1 MEWGIPRDL
10 RIRGLASVQVDLGGL
25 TGRVEV
31 ERVQVQPGV
40 GGVDRRSVDQGAL
53 DAAWDLVKDWSIE
66 ELQALRAEV
75 PRLALKTPFRNR
87 TVKEVALNALQISH
101 KGLHNRQRVDNL
113 RMDET
118 HFLKP
123 LFQTAHSGLTPADE
137 LLAAYEGR
145 WEGEITPIFQE
156 YTY

>member
-1 MEWGIPRDL
+1 
-10 RIRGLASVQVDLGGL
+10 
-25 TGRVEV
+25 
-31 ERVQVQPGV
+31 
-40 GGVDRRSVDQGAL
+40 
-53 DAAWDLVKDWSIE
+53 
-66 ELQALRAEV
+66 
-75 PRLALKTPFRNR
+75 
-87 TVKEVALNALQISH
+87 
-101 KGLHNRQRVDNL
+101 
-113 RMDET
+113 MDET

>member
-1 MEWGIPRDL
+1 MRPVARSNGRMEAPPIHG
-10 RIRGLASVQVDLGGL
+10 AAGGL
-25 TGRVEV
+25 PARA
-31 ERVQVQPGV
+31 PALWV
-40 GGVDRRSVDQGAL
+40 GLLYDQGAL

-101 KGLHNRQRVDNL
+101 KGLHNRQRVDSL